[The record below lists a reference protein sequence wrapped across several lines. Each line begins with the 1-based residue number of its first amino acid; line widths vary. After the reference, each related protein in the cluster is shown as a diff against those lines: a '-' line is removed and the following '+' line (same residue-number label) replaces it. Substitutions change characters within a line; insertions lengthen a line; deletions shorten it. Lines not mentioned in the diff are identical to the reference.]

1 MKRSVILI
9 LLSSLLYS
17 LSFCKKEEKPVLE
30 TEKPL
35 FEKVLS
41 ENDKIIQFLL
51 TTESVSPDVSGLISS
66 LNSLGEA
73 KGGLE
78 SSTLEMKNVLEGAKS
93 SDVRISFEAYSK
105 FSEVLASTMK
115 IHGLQSGRNRFY
127 CPMVKKTWVFSGMK
141 ILNPYAPDMRD
152 CGDLIP

>member
-9 LLSSLLYS
+9 ILSSLLYS
-17 LSFCKKEEKPVLE
+17 LSFCKKEEKPLLE
-30 TEKPL
+30 AEKPL

-41 ENDKIIQFLL
+41 ENDKTIQFLL

-66 LNSLGEA
+66 LNSLKEA

-78 SSTLEMKNVLEGAKS
+78 SSALEMKNVLEEAKS
-93 SDVRISFEAYSK
+93 PDVRISFEAYSK
-105 FSEVLASTMK
+105 FSEILASTMK
-115 IHGLQSGRNRFY
+115 VRGLQSGRNRFY
-127 CPMVKKTWVFSGMK
+127 CPMVKKTWVFAGMK